1 MRQKKRKCWVCE
13 KVKANTLK
21 CNCREDWDG
30 VPCTKRVCRACAFK
44 NRNT

>member
-21 CNCREDWDG
+21 CGCLTDWQEK
-30 VPCTKRVCRACAFK
+30 PCTKRVCRACAWK
-44 NRNT
+44 NRNL